1 MARHIR
7 SPKIESRTAR
17 AKLKPSGKPT
27 YFDLGGKLHLGWR
40 RGKGAG
46 RWVARYYLGGEKYLT
61 ETIGEADDLAEGN
74 GDTVLNFDQAQ
85 KKARIWSSDLEEK
98 ERIAALGPV
107 VTVRDAVNEY
117 LNQRATARDALGKL
131 KHVLADT
138 ALAETKL
145 AALTVDHLKQWRA
158 SLLDKLTEAGAR
170 RVANDVRAALNA
182 AAERHGHK
190 LPSST
195 REMIRK
201 GLAVSKGSHVDNT
214 REKQI
219 LSDADIRR
227 VIDAAFEVDSKRAGA
242 VISAG

>member
-1 MARHIR
+1 M
-7 SPKIESRTAR
+7 
-17 AKLKPSGKPT
+17 
-27 YFDLGGKLHLGWR
+27 
-40 RGKGAG
+40 
-46 RWVARYYLGGEKYLT
+46 
-61 ETIGEADDLAEGN
+61 
-74 GDTVLNFDQAQ
+74 
-85 KKARIWSSDLEEK
+85 
-98 ERIAALGPV
+98 
-107 VTVRDAVNEY
+107 RDAVNEY
-117 LNQRATARDALGKL
+117 LNQRVTARDALGKL

-145 AALTVDHLKQWRA
+145 AALTVDDLKQWRA

-170 RVANDVRAALNA
+170 RVANDARAALNA

-195 REMIRK
+195 REVIRK

-227 VIDAAFEVDSKRAGA
+227 VIDAANEVDSQQGWGGDLDSMILVLAATGARFGQVARLRVVDLEIEQALLMVPTSLKGTSTSKASHIPVPILPEVVDALKVATKGRRGHEPLLLRPLWSARAGRKVRGDEDIRA
-242 VISAG
+242 RRMARTQAN